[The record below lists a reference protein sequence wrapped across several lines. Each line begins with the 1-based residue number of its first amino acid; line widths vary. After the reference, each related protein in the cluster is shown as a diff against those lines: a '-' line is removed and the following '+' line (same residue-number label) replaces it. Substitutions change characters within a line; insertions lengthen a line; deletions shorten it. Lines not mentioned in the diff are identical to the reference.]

1 MVRNMIR
8 IRGIAAVLAFGFLC
22 ACGANTP
29 IPKPTCDSTKNI
41 TVRYSS
47 TSQRIYLESVD
58 GSRGGCTDPRSIYE
72 ALGPTSPLYPL
83 ETPGEW
89 MLAESLYVS
98 DGIVFKVYGTGAGG
112 ECDYLKLRSDADTVV
127 NLRAHGGSLD
137 FMNTKVT
144 SWDPSK
150 ASVDEDWGDG
160 RSYISAIS
168 EVVLDAAETCQGVA
182 KNEMGEAR
190 MDIENCEIAYLGY
203 EASESWGISW
213 KLRGI
218 CNDKSNR
225 DKYDGV
231 GVYGNLLNSDIHHLW
246 YGHYGYAQLYSLMSG
261 NSVHDNEV
269 YGFDPHDDSINVTIS
284 QNEVYNNFHHG
295 IIFSKYCHNTIVT
308 ANYVHDN
315 GGVGIF
321 PHYVSDNAVVAHN
334 TIEKNGDSGIA
345 FLESSGGFV
354 YNNTVRQ
361 NVHGIRFSVG
371 SRDNVVANNAFED
384 NEGYDVYQYAGTDPV
399 VEVETVNPTRNVFF
413 ENKFAGNTG
422 GARLDDSVDT
432 QFVSNNIQD
441 WPDFEFRDS
450 DDTLILGN
458 TFPNGMTYSL
468 SNSCL
473 NSASDVD
480 GVGIFCTGAAITDP
494 FDQTDFGRMIGG
506 QNVPEIQATPA
517 ATTAATQTPSDSQ
530 VQTSAQ
536 WATSSSSSS
545 SGSRD
550 GSVSPTGLFMT
561 ASPTAATVSVAP
573 TPASRDVGVLPS
585 TSSSSA
591 EGHVVG
597 GGGSSSIDTSGGGEG
612 GGGGGCGDGG
622 DGGDAGDGGEAR
634 DGGES
639 DVEEQYTQTM
649 SPSVS
654 PGMSVSPTPG
664 DARGIPVSD
673 DDGVVEGAI
682 NGDSGDG
689 GSRTMHVVVGGITL
703 LACNLCGAA

>member
-1 MVRNMIR
+1 MVPMVPMVP
-8 IRGIAAVLAFGFLC
+8 IRGIAAAVLAFGLLLPS
-22 ACGANTP
+22 CGANTP
-29 IPKPTCDSTKNI
+29 IPKPTCDNTKNI

-58 GSRGGCTDPRSIYE
+58 GSRGGCTDPQSIYE
-72 ALGPTSPLYPL
+72 ALGPASPLYPL
-83 ETPGEW
+83 GTPGEW
-89 MLAESLYVS
+89 MLAESLYIS
-98 DGIVFKVYGTGAGG
+98 DGIVLKVYGTEAGG

-150 ASVDEDWGDG
+150 SSVDEDWEDG

-168 EVVLDAAETCQGVA
+168 EVVIDAEETCQGVA

-225 DKYDGV
+225 DKYDGL

-269 YGFDPHDDSINVTIS
+269 YGFDPHDDSINITIT

-308 ANYVHDN
+308 SNYVHDN

-321 PHYVSDNAVVAHN
+321 PHYVSNNAVVAHN
-334 TIEKNGDSGIA
+334 TIEQNGDSGIA

-413 ENKFAGNTG
+413 ENKFHGNAG

-450 DDTLILGN
+450 DNTLVLGN
-458 TFPNGMTYSL
+458 TFPAGMTYSF

-480 GVGIFCTGAAITDP
+480 GVGIFCTGAAAITDP

-517 ATTAATQTPSDSQ
+517 AATTATQSPSDSQ

-536 WATSSSSSS
+536 NSSSSSS
-545 SGSRD
+545 SSVSGGRD
-550 GSVSPTGLFMT
+550 SPTGILIT
-561 ASPTAATVSVAP
+561 ASPTP
-573 TPASRDVGVLPS
+573 TSRDVGVLPS

-591 EGHVVG
+591 EGHEVG
-597 GGGSSSIDTSGGGEG
+597 AGSSSIDTSGGGG
-612 GGGGGCGDGG
+612 GGGGEAGEVGEVGDKNQFTHTV
-622 DGGDAGDGGEAR
+622 
-634 DGGES
+634 S
-639 DVEEQYTQTM
+639 PSM
-649 SPSVS
+649 SPS
-654 PGMSVSPTPG
+654 PGMTESPTPDG
-664 DARGIPVSD
+664 ARGIPAID
-673 DDGVVEGAI
+673 DDGVVEGTI
-682 NGDSGDG
+682 SGGSGDG
-689 GSRTMHVVVGGITL
+689 KSRTMPVVVGGITL
-703 LACNLCGAA
+703 LTGMCNL

>member
-1 MVRNMIR
+1 MVR
-8 IRGIAAVLAFGFLC
+8 IRGVAAVLAFGFLC

-29 IPKPTCDSTKNI
+29 IPKPTCDSAKNI

-47 TSQRIYLESVD
+47 TSRRIYLESVD
-58 GSRGGCTDPRSIYE
+58 GSRGGCADPTSIYQ
-72 ALGPTSPLYPL
+72 ALGPSSPLYPL

-308 ANYVHDN
+308 SNYVHDN

-371 SRDNVVANNAFED
+371 SKDNVVANNAFED
-384 NEGYDVYQYAGTDPV
+384 NEGYDVYQYAGNDPV

-413 ENKFAGNTG
+413 ANTFAGNTG

-458 TFPNGMTYSL
+458 TFPEGMTYSL

-480 GVGIFCTGAAITDP
+480 GVGIFCNTAAITDP

-506 QNVPEIQATPA
+506 GDVPEIKATPA

-530 VQTSAQ
+530 IQSSAP
-536 WATSSSSSS
+536 WNTSSSSSS
-545 SGSRD
+545 SGS
-550 GSVSPTGLFMT
+550 VPPTGFFIT
-561 ASPTAATVSVAP
+561 ASPTAATVSIAP

-591 EGHVVG
+591 EEDGVG
-597 GGGSSSIDTSGGGEG
+597 AGSSSIGSSGGGR
-612 GGGGGCGDGG
+612 GGCGEAGKAGDGG
-622 DGGDAGDGGEAR
+622 DKNQFTHTV
-634 DGGES
+634 S
-639 DVEEQYTQTM
+639 PTM
-649 SPSVS
+649 SPS
-654 PGMSVSPTPG
+654 PGMSASPTPG
-664 DARGIPVSD
+664 GARGIPEID
-673 DDGVVEGAI
+673 DDGVVEGTI
-682 NGDSGDG
+682 NGGSGDG
-689 GSRTMHVVVGGITL
+689 KSRTMPVVVGGITL
-703 LACNLCGAA
+703 LAFNLYGAA